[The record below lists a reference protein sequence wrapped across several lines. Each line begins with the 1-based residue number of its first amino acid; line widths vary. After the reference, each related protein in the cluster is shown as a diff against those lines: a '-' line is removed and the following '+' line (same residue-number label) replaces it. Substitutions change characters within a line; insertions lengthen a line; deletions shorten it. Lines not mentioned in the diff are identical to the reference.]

1 MIHLFKL
8 KAKHI
13 EVATGGIPV
22 ITIHNE
28 FAKENDIQCM
38 DRVRVTFKNKFVV
51 ASVDVSNK
59 VITKEEVG
67 IFDDVW
73 KILKVSKGEIVEI
86 TPIGKPESTRYIRKK
101 MDREELSDE
110 EIKKI
115 VSDIVYD
122 KLTDVEMASFVA
134 ASYIIGLSLEE
145 TENLTR
151 AIVNTGDTLKMRKK
165 VIADKHCIG
174 GVPGN
179 RTTMVIV
186 PIIASLGITIPKTSS
201 RSITSPAG
209 TADTMEVFSE
219 VSFSIEE
226 IKNIVKKTNGCIVW
240 GGAVN
245 FASADDKLVRV
256 RHPLSLDPEG
266 LLLASVMAKKIAAS
280 STHVIFDLPIG
291 YDAKLQSL
299 GEARHMERE
308 FQRLADRFNIKTKT
322 TITDGNQPIGKG
334 IGPNLEAR
342 DILWLFQK
350 DPRAPMDLRKKGTI
364 LAGKLL
370 ELCGAAK
377 SGQGQA
383 IADKQIE
390 NGKAYE
396 KFKEIIEAQGGNPNI
411 KPEDLE
417 IGEYSCN
424 YEAEKNGKI
433 SNVNNKAISK
443 IAKSCGCPTNKEAG
457 MYIHKNYGDKVKEGE
472 KIFTIY
478 SRSERKIQRAIELMK
493 RMNVIQI
500 E

>member
-1 MIHLFKL
+1 MFKL
-8 KAKHI
+8 KSKHI
-13 EVATGGIPV
+13 EVATGGIPIV
-22 ITIHNE
+22 TLNKK
-28 FAKENDIQCM
+28 FGNENDLQAM
-38 DRVRVTFKNKFVV
+38 DRVRVKYDNKSVV
-51 ASVDVSNK
+51 ASVDVSENF
-59 VITKEEVG
+59 VSEEEIG
-67 IFDDVW
+67 LFDEVW
-73 KILKVSKGEIVEI
+73 KKLKVSKDDIVELK
-86 TPIGKPESTRYIRKK
+86 PIKKPESTKYIRKK
-101 MDREELSDE
+101 MDREELSND
-110 EIKKI
+110 EIKSI

-122 KLTDVEMASFVA
+122 RLTDVEMSSFVA

-151 AIVNTGDTLKMRKK
+151 AIVGTGDTLGLKKK

-186 PIIASLGITIPKTSS
+186 PILASLGVTIPKTSS

-209 TADTMEVFSE
+209 TADTMEVFADIA
-219 VSFSIEE
+219 FSIDE
-226 IKNIVKKTNGCIVW
+226 IKKIVKKTNGCIVW

-245 FASADDKLVRV
+245 FASADDKLIRV

-266 LLLASVMAKKIAAS
+266 LLLASVMAKKIAACS
-280 STHVIFDLPIG
+280 NHVIFDLPIG

-308 FQRLADRFNIKTKT
+308 FQRLAKRFDIKTKT

-350 DPRAPMDLRKKGTI
+350 DEKSPMDLRKKGTI

-370 ELCGAAK
+370 ELCGVAK
-377 SGQGQA
+377 PGEGHKL
-383 IADKQIE
+383 ADKQIE

-396 KFKEIIEAQGGNPNI
+396 KFKEIIKAQGGNPDI
-411 KPEDLE
+411 QPEDLQL
-417 IGEYSCN
+417 GEYTCN
-424 YEAEKNGKI
+424 YEAEKTGKI
-433 SNVNNKAISK
+433 SNVNNLAISK
-443 IAKSCGCPTNKEAG
+443 IAKSCGCPSDKEAG
-457 MYIHKNYGDKVKEGE
+457 MYMYKNYGDSVKEGE

-478 SRSERKIQRAIELMK
+478 SRSERKIQRAIEIMK
-493 RMNVIQI
+493 QMNPIKI